1 VLRGVSGDKASDL
14 CGDGRGVEHWSALRW
29 STAKRILGHA
39 ARRNRRAGLRQPN
52 PRGRPDRSQ
61 SLSPITAPEQYGR
74 LWKAKSSHETCH
86 LRLPLAASTEAAW
99 ACSASIRLI
108 SRRMRARLIRILSG
122 LLLIRLA
129 GLAVKGVCGRAISV
143 PFPHAGQITRQCRLI
158 GGCTLRAHASIL
170 GCEIPHEP

>member
-1 VLRGVSGDKASDL
+1 MLFPLGYAVILDSVLYTPSKIAQVQWHALTVVKA
-14 CGDGRGVEHWSALRW
+14 
-29 STAKRILGHA
+29 
-39 ARRNRRAGLRQPN
+39 N

-143 PFPHAGQITRQCRLI
+143 PFPHAGQITRQRRLI
-158 GGCTLRAHASIL
+158 GGRTLRAHASIL

>member
-1 VLRGVSGDKASDL
+1 MARSD
-14 CGDGRGVEHWSALRW
+14 CRK
-29 STAKRILGHA
+29 T
-39 ARRNRRAGLRQPN
+39 N

-129 GLAVKGVCGRAISV
+129 GLAVKGVCGRRAISV
-143 PFPHAGQITRQCRLI
+143 PFPHAVHITRRMFRFYGPEKPLFDKTWKLPDI
-158 GGCTLRAHASIL
+158 EVSESVGGR
-170 GCEIPHEP
+170 

>member
-1 VLRGVSGDKASDL
+1 MARSD
-14 CGDGRGVEHWSALRW
+14 CRK
-29 STAKRILGHA
+29 T
-39 ARRNRRAGLRQPN
+39 N

-158 GGCTLRAHASIL
+158 GGAPCVHMLKFWDVRYPTSLKSGLERRV
-170 GCEIPHEP
+170 G